1 MKVFVIT
8 ATNVARKPK
17 QKLILNNIQNRSM
30 KVFVITVTN
39 VATKPKQKEKL
50 NNM

>member
-39 VATKPKQKEKL
+39 VATKPKQKDKL